1 MSFLGIISN
10 KKDFDIIRKK
20 LENALPDED
29 IILINEKSLKNL
41 QNIKFNALIINDEL
55 KLDKNN
61 ITILEKIC
69 KDIKYLII
77 NYDRNNY
84 LSILN
89 NSKLHVVTYGLNHK
103 CTITASSI
111 KEDNL
116 MIALQR
122 EISDRFGNIM
132 DIGEKSIYPVKN
144 LDIYGNMVIFILELL
159 YNKNMSI

>member
-1 MSFLGIISN
+1 M
-10 KKDFDIIRKK
+10 
-20 LENALPDED
+20 
-29 IILINEKSLKNL
+29 
-41 QNIKFNALIINDEL
+41 
-55 KLDKNN
+55 
-61 ITILEKIC
+61 
-69 KDIKYLII
+69 
-77 NYDRNNY
+77 
-84 LSILN
+84 N

-132 DIGEKSIYPVKN
+132 DIGEKSIYPVEN